1 MDPAAAL
8 WGIPGANLRRTL
20 LAALV
25 QGEVTAA
32 AAGDIDAAVVA
43 HDAAGR
49 LLAMIADSDDST
61 AAVQAAHAA
70 VGKLL
75 RAMKRR

>member
-1 MDPAAAL
+1 M
-8 WGIPGANLRRTL
+8 
-20 LAALV
+20 LV

-32 AAGDIDAAVVA
+32 AAGDFDAAMVA

-49 LLAMIADSDDST
+49 LLSMIASDDST
-61 AAVQAAHAA
+61 AAAQSAHAA
-70 VGKLL
+70 VGTLL